1 MENKIFDFFQDFYK
15 TKYDNFSIN
24 YKENHTIY
32 SLTISDAIQKFK
44 KDFCDLKVLLPYSD
58 NHDKIFFATCN
69 LWKKHLVK
77 FE

>member
-44 KDFCDLKVLLPYSD
+44 KDFCELKTLLPCSE

>member
-1 MENKIFDFFQDFYK
+1 MENKILVFFQDFYK
-15 TKYDNFSIN
+15 TKYENFSVN
-24 YKENHTIY
+24 YRENRTIY
-32 SLTISDAIQKFK
+32 SFTISDAIQKFK
-44 KDFCDLKVLLPYSD
+44 KDFYDLESLLPHNA